1 MWEEEEEGGN
11 VGGGGGGMWEEE
23 GGGNVRGE
31 GSVKEAG
38 VLRRRRKVEGCGR
51 RGECEGGQERGS
63 VSMGGVWEE
72 EGRV

>member
-1 MWEEEEEGGN
+1 MWEEEEGRECGRRKG
-11 VGGGGGGMWEEE
+11 
-23 GGGNVRGE
+23 VRGG

-51 RGECEGGQERGS
+51 RGECEGRQEGES